1 MVNYVTAMLSKFT
14 IKKTQKTILISI
26 LQSNLALSMENL
38 STTQFINEATILHY
52 TIGGVLVLISF
63 TVVSIIKSIKLNN
76 LRIIVKIVKSKS
88 KSKSGIG
95 CFRRTA

>member
-52 TIGGVLVLISF
+52 TIGGVLVLIF
-63 TVVSIIKSIKLNN
+63 FIVVSIVKSIKLNN

-88 KSKSGIG
+88 GIR

>member
-1 MVNYVTAMLSKFT
+1 MVNYVSAMLSKFT

-26 LQSNLALSMENL
+26 LQSNLALSMENI

-88 KSKSGIG
+88 GIR
-95 CFRRTA
+95 CCIRRTA